1 MPWVTL
7 WIEPTKKF
15 SKTTLGLNLSVLM
28 IMRVEPEVL
37 GLGLTLELQNIW
49 SALAKINAALTFNTS
64 SHPQQK

>member
-1 MPWVTL
+1 MPWLTL
-7 WIEPTKKF
+7 WIDPTKKF

-49 SALAKINAALTFNTS
+49 SALAKLTLL
-64 SHPQQK
+64 

>member
-7 WIEPTKKF
+7 WNDPTKKF

-49 SALAKINAALTFNTS
+49 SALAINPALTFNTS

>member
-7 WIEPTKKF
+7 WIDPTKKF

-28 IMRVEPEVL
+28 IMRVEPEVI

-49 SALAKINAALTFNTS
+49 SALAKLTLL
-64 SHPQQK
+64 